1 MILDIKR
8 NIGFSVQIIDN
19 QIKSPDL
26 KFKKS
31 LLIKI
36 SSLRKQ
42 ILNNEVQL
50 PENIYRKYLRGDMH
64 GILGNKD
71 IAMNLLFVY
80 PGMIGIEY
88 CKTLCSRLLN
98 YPKILECVYGAG
110 VLIIYKYNLDYTLET
125 ILLRV
130 KAGSKVVLP
139 CGYGYTAINTRKQN
153 FVIAEFHSN
162 KGKTKVISSEKH
174 GAPYYIIA
182 KNSRME
188 IVRNPNYKNISK
200 YRKVDMKPVLLK
212 YGISDKTPILKQI
225 LRKYEKFD
233 WLFTQDSFN
242 SI

>member
-19 QIKSPDL
+19 QIKSADL
-26 KFKKS
+26 KFRKS

-50 PENIYRKYLRGDMH
+50 PENIYRKYLRGDIH
-64 GILGNKD
+64 GILSNKG
-71 IAMNLLFVY
+71 IAMNIIMVY

-88 CKTLCSRLLN
+88 CKTLCSRILN

-110 VLIIYKYNLDYTLET
+110 LLILYKYNIDYTLDT
-125 ILLRV
+125 IILRV
-130 KAGSKVVLP
+130 KAGSKIILP
-139 CGYGYTAINTRKQN
+139 CGYAYSAINTRKQN
-153 FVIAEFHSN
+153 FILAEFHSN
-162 KGKTKVISSEKH
+162 KTKSKVISNEKN

-225 LRKYEKFD
+225 LRKYEKFE
-233 WLFTQDSFN
+233 WLFTQDNFTK
-242 SI
+242 I